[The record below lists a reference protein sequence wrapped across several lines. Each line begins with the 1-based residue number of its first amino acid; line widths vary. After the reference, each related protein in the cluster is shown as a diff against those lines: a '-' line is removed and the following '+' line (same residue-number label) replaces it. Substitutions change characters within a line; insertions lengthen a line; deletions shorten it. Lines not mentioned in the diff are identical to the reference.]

1 MERMMKKSSYEL
13 LGQDPK
19 WVKKLLFAGVF
30 IQENKLHAIFD
41 RYNEMTSKQWLLMAT
56 MTSFTD
62 APDLSMLA
70 KVMGCSRQ
78 NVKKLA
84 LSLEKQGYVILEES
98 PKDARS
104 LCVVM
109 SKQGLRFRK
118 DMEELTDEVHQ
129 ALFSEFSNEEITQ
142 YYQLSIKLMHGIDHL
157 EVFFKNRQK
166 GAEG

>member
-1 MERMMKKSSYEL
+1 
-13 LGQDPK
+13 
-19 WVKKLLFAGVF
+19 
-30 IQENKLHAIFD
+30 
-41 RYNEMTSKQWLLMAT
+41 
-56 MTSFTD
+56 
-62 APDLSMLA
+62 
-70 KVMGCSRQ
+70 VMGCSRQ

-84 LSLEKQGYVILEES
+84 LSLEKQGYVILEKS

>member
-13 LGQDPK
+13 LGQDPQ

-78 NVKKLA
+78 NVKKLI
-84 LSLEKQGYVILEES
+84 LEKS